1 MCNLGEG
8 IEEKAI
14 AIGEAKGE
22 ARGKAKGAAEAEARL
37 VGNMHKNGFTAEQIA
52 ALAVFGAD
60 NLVIPAM
67 VLGLIVLLL
76 GRKKL

>member
-1 MCNLGEG
+1 MTKSKQQKN
-8 IEEKAI
+8 AI
-14 AIGEAKGE
+14 LTIVC
-22 ARGKAKGAAEAEARL
+22 L
-37 VGNMHKNGFTAEQIA
+37 L

-67 VLGLIVLLL
+67 VLVLIVLLL